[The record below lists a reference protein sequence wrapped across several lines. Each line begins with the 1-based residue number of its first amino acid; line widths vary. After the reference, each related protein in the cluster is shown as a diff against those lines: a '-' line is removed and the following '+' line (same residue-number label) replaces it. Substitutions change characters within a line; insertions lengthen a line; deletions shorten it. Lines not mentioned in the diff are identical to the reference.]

1 MKVLRELS
9 QERDRY
15 YRPTIILTKA
25 EDGVKG
31 SGRSTEEYDMFTELC
46 KCQALFT
53 KFGGHRQAAGVSLK
67 EENVQ
72 RFRETINSLCTL
84 TEEDLQMKVYIDMQV
99 PFPKGSIT

>member
-1 MKVLRELS
+1 M
-9 QERDRY
+9 
-15 YRPTIILTKA
+15 
-25 EDGVKG
+25 KG

-84 TEEDLQMKVYIDMQV
+84 TEEVPSNESIYRYASSFPYLTEDLIEQFQVMELSEKEIKDRCLRRKV
-99 PFPKGSIT
+99 

>member
-1 MKVLRELS
+1 
-9 QERDRY
+9 
-15 YRPTIILTKA
+15 
-25 EDGVKG
+25 
-31 SGRSTEEYDMFTELC
+31 MFTELC

-99 PFPKGSIT
+99 PFPYLTEDLIEQFQVMEQMCIRDSIKTLVLQILPLLTEI

>member
-1 MKVLRELS
+1 M
-9 QERDRY
+9 
-15 YRPTIILTKA
+15 
-25 EDGVKG
+25 KG

-84 TEEDLQMKVYIDMQV
+84 TEEDLQMKVYIDMQ
-99 PFPKGSIT
+99 GSFSVFNRRFDRAVSGDGTFRKRK